1 VQPRYPCIFWE
12 HQRMARMM
20 KIILFIC
27 TGNLCRSPMAE
38 VLMNGRL
45 AGAGVSGVRARSAGT
60 WTAEGA
66 PPPAHTVQVMAERG
80 LDVQGYRA
88 HNVTEADMAAASLV
102 LTMTLMALLWLP
114 IARRLTSLRR
124 SWNRAMSASWPTSRR
139 SILAVSLQKVGV
151 SRRRR
156 FLGRPKIEMQAGHI
170 SHLPVY

>member
-1 VQPRYPCIFWE
+1 
-12 HQRMARMM
+12 MARMM

-102 LTMTLMALLWLP
+102 LTMTRDHVEALRLDFPAHAGKVHLLSEMA
-114 IARRLTSLRR
+114 
-124 SWNRAMSASWPTSRR
+124 
-139 SILAVSLQKVGV
+139 G
-151 SRRRR
+151 RR
-156 FLGRPKIEMQAGHI
+156 FDIPDPYGSSLAAYRQTADVITAILEQGYERIMAYVAPERPGRI
-170 SHLPVY
+170 SSKGGGE